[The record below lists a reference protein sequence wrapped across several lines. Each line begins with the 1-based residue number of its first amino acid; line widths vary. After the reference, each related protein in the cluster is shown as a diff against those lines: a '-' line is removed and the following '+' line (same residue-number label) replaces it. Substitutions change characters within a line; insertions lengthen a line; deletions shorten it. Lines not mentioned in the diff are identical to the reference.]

1 MSAAQSPETPRS
13 IVVVGGGLAAG
24 KAVSVLREQGF
35 DGDLSVLCAE
45 PHPPYERPPLSKGS
59 LAGDEP
65 IDGAFVQ
72 PEAWY
77 GEHHV
82 DLRPGTE
89 AAALDLDGHT
99 VSAGGRETRYDRLL
113 LATGSRVRHL
123 QLADDSG
130 APVAYLRT
138 IEDSERIKSVLE
150 PGRTVAVVGGGWIGL
165 EVAAAARTRGAD
177 VVVLEALEKPLLRV
191 LGDEVADVFV
201 GLHRSHGVDLRTGVS
216 VSGMQARGERGVVH
230 LADGGSVEADL
241 VVVGVGIAPET
252 ALAESAGLRVD
263 NGVVVD
269 ERLRSSHPDVFAA
282 GDVAN
287 AFHPTLGRHLRV
299 EHWDNALEQGATAAR
314 NLLGADESYDHLPYF
329 FTDQYDL
336 GMEYVGNVGPDGYDE
351 VVLRGDVEGRV
362 FTAFWLRGGTVVA
375 GMQANDWDAMDHV
388 RRVVAAGRVD
398 LSTLRDSNVALEE
411 VAT

>member
-150 PGRTVAVVGGGWIGL
+150 PGRTVVVVGGGWIGL

-201 GLHRSHGVDLRTGVS
+201 GLHRAHGVDLRTGVS
-216 VSGMQARGERGVVH
+216 VSGMEASGDRGVVR

-314 NLLGADESYDHLPYF
+314 NLLRADESYDHLPYF